1 MLLDEATSAL
11 DAESERQVQEAL
23 DALMAPAGEG
33 SATPGRSMTV
43 RAGSAGASWCNCA
56 EFAFLEACPQ
66 TLNQPKHKFQ
76 AVFPRETPWLKASG

>member
-43 RAGSAGASWCNCA
+43 RAGIAGASYGLC
-56 EFAFLEACPQ
+56 ELLTGVYYFFLYS
-66 TLNQPKHKFQ
+66 
-76 AVFPRETPWLKASG
+76 AVRRHVVRSKG